1 MAERHFLAV
10 GGTRGIGRALVEHLI
25 SGEGNCVSVLGRNP
39 SLDVKS
45 PKLVQYAVDVSNRE
59 MLLSCLDQAVA
70 RCGKLACVVFL
81 QRHRAGKDEFD
92 MELAVALSATKNAID
107 HLVNRRSFSDDGQSN
122 SIVLVSSIADRY
134 VAPEQ
139 SLGYHLAKAGFSQLA
154 RYYALELGPLGIRVN
169 SVSPCVV
176 AKDEAREFYD
186 KNEWLVDRYKKFIPL
201 GRMGKPED
209 IVNAIM
215 FLAGEQASYITG
227 QNIVVDG
234 GLTLRSHES
243 LIRDFPR
250 GE

>member
-1 MAERHFLAV
+1 VDR
-10 GGTRGIGRALVEHLI
+10 RG
-25 SGEGNCVSVLGRNP
+25 
-39 SLDVKS
+39 
-45 PKLVQYAVDVSNRE
+45 
-59 MLLSCLDQAVA
+59 
-70 RCGKLACVVFL
+70 
-81 QRHRAGKDEFD
+81 
-92 MELAVALSATKNAID
+92 
-107 HLVNRRSFSDDGQSN
+107 FSDDGQSN

-243 LIRDFPR
+243 LIRDLPR
-250 GE
+250 EE

>member
-1 MAERHFLAV
+1 MTERHFLVV
-10 GGTRGIGRALVEHLI
+10 GGTRGIGRVLVDHLL
-25 SGEGNCVSVLGRNP
+25 GNEGNCVSVLGRTP
-39 SLDVKS
+39 SLDVYS
-45 PKLVQYAVDVSNRE
+45 PRLTRYKVDVSNRE
-59 MLLSCLDQAVA
+59 VLLSSLEQAVA
-70 RCGKLACVVFL
+70 CYGKLACAVFM
-81 QRHRAGKDEFD
+81 QRHRGGKSDFD
-92 MELAVALSATKNAID
+92 VDLNVALSATGNAID
-107 HLVNRRSFSDDGQSN
+107 FLVEKQCFSDDGQSN

-139 SLGYHLAKAGFSQLA
+139 SLGYHVGKAGLSQLA
-154 RYYALELGPLGIRVN
+154 RYYALELGPMGIRVN

-176 AKDEAREFYD
+176 AKEEAKEFYD
-186 KNEWLVDRYKKFIPL
+186 KNEWLVDRYRRFIPL
-201 GRMGKPED
+201 GRMGKPQD

-250 GE
+250 E

>member
-1 MAERHFLAV
+1 
-10 GGTRGIGRALVEHLI
+10 GIGRALVEHLI

-107 HLVNRRSFSDDGQSN
+107 HLVDRRGFSDDGQSN

-243 LIRDFPR
+243 LIRDLPR
-250 GE
+250 EE